1 MPSND
6 DKLIK
11 ACQTGDMDELRAAL
25 AAGASVDCTTPDD
38 VRSSCSAL
46 GSHARHGPSRGL
58 RCLLARSTA
67 KSRCTWRASTT
78 RRR

>member
-38 VRSSCSAL
+38 VRSS
-46 GSHARHGPSRGL
+46 
-58 RCLLARSTA
+58 
-67 KSRCTWRASTT
+67 
-78 RRR
+78 